1 MLPLLRE
8 AVLTA
13 RSYKTASIITVLTIV
28 AMMVAVMLTTGRS
41 VGASN
46 SVLGTIDSAGSRSIL
61 IRAESDAGVT
71 SDVVIRLRSL
81 ADVEWAAAF
90 SPVTDATNAA
100 VPDGPRVPLRY
111 IYSDSTTVL
120 GVPADQRERGAS
132 AWASPQA
139 LELLGMDQPA
149 GAVTEVAGRTFGV
162 VAELSTPDY
171 LKQFEPLLL
180 APRDV
185 RSNETV
191 GTIVVIASSP
201 EAVGAVS
208 AAALSLVAAQNPASV
223 TVQTSSALADL
234 RAVIESQLGSFSKG
248 LVVALLALAGLVISV
263 VLYGLVM
270 MRRKDFGRRRAL
282 GATRGLVVSLIVLQ
296 TALLSALGVSVGVGA
311 SLAILLVSGDPLPDA
326 TFIAG
331 TAILTIAV
339 SVVAAVLPGIAASRR
354 DPIRE
359 LRVA

>member
-1 MLPLLRE
+1 MLPLMRE
-8 AVLTA
+8 ALLTA
-13 RSYKTASIITVLTIV
+13 RSYKTASVITVLTIV

-46 SVLGTIDSAGSRSIL
+46 SILSTIDSAGSRSIL

-71 SDVVIRLRSL
+71 SDVVTRLRSL

-90 SPVTDATNAA
+90 SPVTDATNLA
-100 VPDGPRVPLRY
+100 VPDGPRVPLRF
-111 IYSDSTTVL
+111 IYSDSTDAL
-120 GVPADQRERGAS
+120 GVPTIQVEQGPS

-149 GAVTEVAGRTFGV
+149 GAVTVVHGGTFGV
-162 VAELSTPDY
+162 VAELSTPEY
-171 LKQFEPLLL
+171 LEQFEPLLL
-180 APRDV
+180 APRDPS
-185 RSNETV
+185 SNETV
-191 GTIVVIASSP
+191 GTIVVIATSP
-201 EAVGAVS
+201 EVVGAVS
-208 AAALSLVAAQNPASV
+208 SAALSLLDPQNPAAV
-223 TVQTSSALADL
+223 TLQTSSGLADL

-263 VLYGLVM
+263 VLYGLVI

-282 GATRGLVVSLIVLQ
+282 GATRALVVSLILLQ
-296 TALLSALGVSVGVGA
+296 TALLSALGVSIGVGV
-311 SLAILLVSGDPLPDA
+311 SLGILLVSGDPLPDA
-326 TFIAG
+326 TFVVG
-331 TAILTIAV
+331 TSILAIAV
-339 SVVAAVLPGIAASRR
+339 SVVAAVLPGIAAGRR

>member
-1 MLPLLRE
+1 MLALLRE

-13 RSYKTASIITVLTIV
+13 RSYKTASVITVLTIV

-61 IRAESDAGVT
+61 IRADSDAGVT
-71 SDVVIRLRSL
+71 SDVVARLRSL
-81 ADVEWAAAF
+81 ADVEWVAAF

-100 VPDGPRVPLRY
+100 ILDGPRVPLRY
-111 IYSDSTTVL
+111 IYTDSTGAL
-120 GVPADQRERGAS
+120 GVPALHIKQVPS

-139 LELLGMDQPA
+139 LDLLGMDQPA
-149 GAVTEVAGRTFGV
+149 GAVTEVHGRTFGV
-162 VAELSTPDY
+162 VAELTTPDY

-180 APRDV
+180 APRDA
-185 RSNETV
+185 SANETV
-191 GTIVVIASSP
+191 GTIIVIANAP
-201 EAVGAVS
+201 ETVGAVS
-208 AAALSLVAAQNPASV
+208 SAALSLVAPENPASV

-248 LVVALLALAGLVISV
+248 LVVALLGLAGLVISV

-282 GATRGLVVSLIVLQ
+282 GATRGLIVSLIILQ
-296 TALLSALGVSVGVGA
+296 TALLSALGAAVGVGA
-311 SLAILLVSGDPLPDA
+311 SLVILVAGGDPLPDA
-326 TFIAG
+326 PFVVG
-331 TAILTIAV
+331 TAILTVAV
-339 SVVAAVLPGIAASRR
+339 SVGAAVLPGIAASQR